1 MTISNETKV
10 GALTAIAIVLLILGF
25 NFLKG
30 TPMFNTHDTY
40 YAVFDDI
47 QGLANSNPVVIN
59 GKQVGTVAKT
69 DGGADMRRILV
80 HLHMIEDVNIPTDA
94 TAVISKSLLG
104 NVQVEIKLGQ
114 SKAYLKNK
122 DTVKTI
128 DSPDLF
134 GDALKKIDPVLYTVT
149 SAVRALDSL
158 LKNVNT
164 ILDPATKEHVRVM
177 MANLD
182 KTTANLAI
190 SSAALQKM
198 LEVNQGAI
206 NGTMKN
212 VESITTNFKN
222 NNEKINQSLAHVEK
236 ATGQLAQ
243 LNLAS
248 TMQELNATLAN
259 FKDLLGKASAKD
271 GSLGLLMNDT
281 RLYNN
286 LNATTNKLNLL
297 LDDFRLH
304 PKRYVNV
311 SVFGKKDKTKPLQTP
326 LPDTV
331 NAPYLQQQ

>member
-10 GALTAIAIVLLILGF
+10 GALTAVSIVLLILGF

-30 TPMFNTHDTY
+30 TPLFNTNDTY
-40 YAVFDDI
+40 YALFDDI

-59 GKQVGTVAKT
+59 GKQVGTVSKT
-69 DGGADMRRILV
+69 DGGKDMRRIVV
-80 HLHMIEDVNIPTDA
+80 HLHMMEEVKIPNDA
-94 TAVISKSLLG
+94 TAVINKSLLG

-114 SKAYLKNK
+114 STTYLKNK
-122 DTVKTI
+122 DTLKTM
-128 DSPDLF
+128 DAPDLF

-149 SAVRALDSL
+149 GAVRSLDSL

-164 ILDPATKEHVRVM
+164 VLDANTKENVKLM
-177 MANLD
+177 MANLNT
-182 KTTANLAI
+182 TTANLAL
-190 SSAALQKM
+190 SSAALQQM
-198 LEVNQGAI
+198 LDTKNGAI
-206 NGTMKN
+206 TGTMKN
-212 VESITTNFKN
+212 LENISSNFKN
-222 NNEKINQSLAHVEK
+222 NNDKINQTLTNVEK
-236 ATGQLAQ
+236 ATGQFAQ
-243 LNLAS
+243 LDLA
-248 TMQELNATLAN
+248 TTLTELNTTLTN
-259 FKDLLGKASAKD
+259 VKTLMEKAGSKD

-311 SVFGKKDKTKPLQTP
+311 SVFGKKDKSKPLETP

-331 NAPYLQQQ
+331 NAPYLPKQ

>member
-10 GALTAIAIVLLILGF
+10 GALTAVSIVLLILGF

-30 TPMFNTHDTY
+30 TPLFNTHDTY
-40 YAVFDDI
+40 YALFDDI

-69 DGGADMRRILV
+69 DGGADMRRIVV
-80 HLHMIEDVNIPTDA
+80 HLHMTEDVNIPSDA
-94 TAVISKSLLG
+94 TAVINKSLLG

-114 SKAYLKNK
+114 SKTLLQHK
-122 DTVKTI
+122 DTLKTM
-128 DSPDLF
+128 DAPDLF

-149 SAVRALDSL
+149 GAVRSLDSL

-164 ILDPATKEHVRVM
+164 ILDANTKENLKQM
-177 MANLD
+177 MANLNT
-182 KTTANLAI
+182 TTANLAS
-190 SSAALQKM
+190 SSASLQQM
-198 LEVNQGAI
+198 LDANNGAI

-212 VESITTNFKN
+212 LESITSNFKN
-222 NNEKINQSLAHVEK
+222 NNEKINQSLANVEK
-236 ATGQLAQ
+236 ATGQFAQ
-243 LNLAS
+243 LDLAA
-248 TMQELNATLAN
+248 TMQELNATLTSV
-259 FKDLLGKASAKD
+259 KTLMEKTASSE

-311 SVFGKKDKTKPLQTP
+311 SVFGKKDKTKPLQAP

-331 NAPYLQQQ
+331 NAPYLPKQ

>member
-10 GALTAIAIVLLILGF
+10 GALTAVSIVLLILGF

-30 TPMFNTHDTY
+30 TPFFNTHDTY
-40 YAVFDDI
+40 YALFDDI
-47 QGLANSNPVVIN
+47 QGLSNSNPVVIN

-69 DGGADMRRILV
+69 DGGTDMRNIIV
-80 HLHMIEDVNIPTDA
+80 HLHMTEDVNIPDDA

-114 SKAYLKNK
+114 SKTYLQNK
-122 DTVKTI
+122 DTLKSM

-149 SAVRALDSL
+149 SAVRSLDSL

-164 ILDPATKEHVRVM
+164 ILDNSTKEHVKQM
-177 MANLD
+177 MTNLD
-182 KTTANLAI
+182 KATAHLAQ
-190 SSAALQKM
+190 SSVTLQEM
-198 LEVNQGAI
+198 LVSNQSTI
-206 NGTMKN
+206 HGTMKN

-222 NNEKINQSLAHVEK
+222 NNEKISQSLANVEK
-236 ATGQLAQ
+236 ATGQFAQ
-243 LNLAS
+243 LDLAA
-248 TMQELNATLAN
+248 TMQELNATLSHV
-259 FKDLLGKASAKD
+259 KTLMEKASSKD

-297 LDDFRLH
+297 LDDFRIH

-331 NAPYLQQQ
+331 NAPYLPKQ